1 MRRRSR
7 RKRSERNEK
16 RKKEEINMATQI
28 APTPVVRGSQAKKIL
43 QQALK
48 KPTIKSESGAQ
59 KLISFFEK
67 K

>member
-1 MRRRSR
+1 
-7 RKRSERNEK
+7 
-16 RKKEEINMATQI
+16 MATQI